1 MELEQL
7 LAAGFATGGGMA
19 AVWYI
24 VRVLV
29 KAGRDPTRLGAWL
42 PRLLAGWHI
51 GLTEVERARQEH
63 EEAKRQRTKQK
74 LAKEQAEEMAAASV
88 SDRQGPVNGITPAK
102 VRGEPARPLLHQ
114 SGGSHRSRA
123 RHRVRT

>member
-1 MELEQL
+1 MEFEQL
-7 LAAGFATGGGMA
+7 LAAGLATGGGMA

-51 GLTEVERARQEH
+51 GMTEVEWARQEYV
-63 EEAKRQRTKQK
+63 EAKQQRPAHKP
-74 LAKEQAEEMAAASV
+74 AKEQPDDKAVASAN
-88 SDRQGPVNGITPAK
+88 DRQGQVDRITPAK
-102 VRGEPARPLLHQ
+102 VRSEPARPLLHQ
-114 SGGSHRSRA
+114 SGASHRSRA